1 MTHVCQYFISKTH
14 VWFLPLDFYTIRLTP
29 TSIEL
34 HSFLHTDLH
43 FSGVDVFVVGR
54 SPTTTDIGNR
64 LLFPWMMRKRW
75 QFSPTNCAFFQLYK
89 LFQWDSTFSPARLWK
104 FSPRRGP
111 TVCQTIDF
119 ERRSGPGPPDPTRRW
134 CAAFFV
140 GCFDIHPRM
149 MRGKDDSVVPGTR
162 SQKHQH
168 EYFST
173 NDPTGEQQIK
183 SLETKQIIEMKFYFD
198 AIVDRRR
205 RCCWA
210 ALLKA

>member
-14 VWFLPLDFYTIRLTP
+14 VWFLSLDFYTIRLTP

-34 HSFLHTDLH
+34 HSFLHMDLH
-43 FSGVDVFVVGR
+43 FSGVDVVVVGR

-119 ERRSGPGPPDPTRRW
+119 ERRSGPGSPDPTTMMCSILCRVSDASTSTLGWWGEKTTRWSLAHAHKNINMNIFRRMTPL
-134 CAAFFV
+134 
-140 GCFDIHPRM
+140 GSN
-149 MRGKDDSVVPGTR
+149 K
-162 SQKHQH
+162 
-168 EYFST
+168 
-173 NDPTGEQQIK
+173 
-183 SLETKQIIEMKFYFD
+183 
-198 AIVDRRR
+198 
-205 RCCWA
+205 
-210 ALLKA
+210 

>member
-1 MTHVCQYFISKTH
+1 MCDSS
-14 VWFLPLDFYTIRLTP
+14 RLTSAP
-29 TSIEL
+29 FDWLRLLSNFILFSTRTFTSR
-34 HSFLHTDLH
+34 
-43 FSGVDVFVVGR
+43 GVDVVVVGR

-119 ERRSGPGPPDPTRRW
+119 ERRSGPGSPDPTTMMCSILCRVLRHPPSDD
-134 CAAFFV
+134 V
-140 GCFDIHPRM
+140 G
-149 MRGKDDSVVPGTR
+149 GKDDSVVPGTR